1 MAVAKKKSAKTVAK
15 TAAPRT
21 AKAAPAKARTAKAAP
36 AKSMRPAPR
45 ADYGSAIDSFFTRHP
60 EPLRSIA
67 IELRK
72 LIEAS
77 APEATSAI
85 KWGMPQWTIDG
96 KMFTAIG
103 VHKAHVN
110 LILWGPPN
118 AYKDP
123 NGRLTGESK
132 MGRHLKI
139 TTLDEL
145 PRNEVKAWLETCA
158 HLVRT
163 K

>member
-1 MAVAKKKSAKTVAK
+1 MAVTKKKSPKAAKTK
-15 TAAPRT
+15 
-21 AKAAPAKARTAKAAP
+21 AKAKAPVKPT
-36 AKSMRPAPR
+36 PR
-45 ADYGSAIDSFFTRHP
+45 ADFGTAIDSFFTKQP
-60 EPLRSIA
+60 EPQRTIA

-72 LIEAS
+72 LIEAA
-77 APEATSAI
+77 APDATSAI
-85 KWGMPQWTIDG
+85 KWGMPQWQLDG
-96 KMFTAIG
+96 KMFVAIG

-132 MGRHLKI
+132 MGRHLKL
-139 TTLDEL
+139 TTVAEL
-145 PRNEVKAWLETCA
+145 PRKDVQSWLATCA

>member
-1 MAVAKKKSAKTVAK
+1 MAVAKKKPAKPAAKTK
-15 TAAPRT
+15 
-21 AKAAPAKARTAKAAP
+21 
-36 AKSMRPAPR
+36 RPPSHAMAR
-45 ADYGSAIDSFFTRHP
+45 ADYGAAIDSFFTKQP
-60 EPLRSIA
+60 EPQRSIA
-67 IELRK
+67 IALRR
-72 LIEAS
+72 LIEAA
-77 APEATSAI
+77 APDATSAI
-85 KWGMPQWTIDG
+85 KWGMPQWQIGG

-123 NGRLTGESK
+123 KGLLTGEGK
-132 MGRHLKI
+132 MGRHLKL
-139 TTLDEL
+139 TTLAEL
-145 PRNEVKAWLETCA
+145 PRKEVKAWLETCA